1 MERTGKDG
9 AGPVNPAGPKGYSM
23 KIKTLA
29 AAMVLSI
36 GAGAI
41 HAAAI
46 APPGQALAQKL
57 DAMDVEHHWIAGTH
71 VNWKTGDPD
80 RGTPDKSHCSVF
92 VAAACDRMGVYILR
106 PPDHGQV
113 HLATAQQAWLSSEG
127 AAKGWKPVHSPFD
140 AQRLAN
146 EGKIVV
152 AVYASPDPKK
162 AGHVAIVR
170 PSDKSESRIRHE
182 GPDVIQAGMENANS
196 TSLKEGFRHHRGAW
210 ESTSEYGVLF
220 YMHEP

>member
-1 MERTGKDG
+1 
-9 AGPVNPAGPKGYSM
+9 M
-23 KIKTLA
+23 KMKVFGA
-29 AAMVLSI
+29 AAVMSLFAV
-36 GAGAI
+36 ATP
-41 HAAAI
+41 AAEI

-92 VAAACDRMGVYILR
+92 VAATCERLGVYILR

-113 HLATAQQAWLSSEG
+113 HLATAQQEWLSTEG
-127 AAKGWKPVHSPFD
+127 ASRGWKPVGSPFD
-140 AQRLAN
+140 AQHLAN
-146 EGKIVV
+146 EGRIVV

-162 AGHVAIVR
+162 AGHIAIVR
-170 PSDKSESRIRHE
+170 PADKSESRIRSE
-182 GPDVIQAGMENANS
+182 GPDIIQAGMENANS

-210 ESTSEYGVLF
+210 ESASEYGVRF
-220 YMHEP
+220 FAHDP